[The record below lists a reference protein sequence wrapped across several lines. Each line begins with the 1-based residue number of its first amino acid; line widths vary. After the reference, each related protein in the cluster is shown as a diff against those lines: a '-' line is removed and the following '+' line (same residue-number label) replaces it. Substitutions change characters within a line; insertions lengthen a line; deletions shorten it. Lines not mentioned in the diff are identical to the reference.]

1 MKSLAHVV
9 IGMLIVIAAIAIRPQ
24 AVDILLQSRLLGEAT
39 LPRYTDGSERLNRT
53 PEPQDLVKLFPHVVV
68 RQWTPATPSVALTFD
83 DGPDETYTPR
93 ILDILAKHGVR
104 ATFFLIGA
112 GAEKHPDVVNRI
124 VQEGHAIGNHTYF
137 HSNLS
142 RMAPWQVLLD
152 LQKAQDAFSRVA
164 RQSPMIVR
172 PPYGALDPAA
182 VEAIGGKGYR
192 VMLWTIDSLD
202 WRGLAK
208 EAIIKNI
215 VPELKSGVI
224 VLQHSAGGPD
234 EDLTGTLEALPAIIE
249 TLKSQGYR
257 FLTAPEIIEEIDR
270 QKESR
275 EKPGPEPAP

>member
-1 MKSLAHVV
+1 MKSLPYIVV
-9 IGMLIVIAAIAIRPQ
+9 GMLIVIAAIAARPQ
-24 AVDILLQSRLLGEAT
+24 TVDILLQSRLLGEAT

-68 RQWTPATPSVALTFD
+68 RLWTPVTPSVALTFD

-93 ILDILAKHGVR
+93 ILDILADHGVR

-142 RMAPWQVLLD
+142 RMAAWQVLLD
-152 LQKAQDAFSRVA
+152 LQKAQDAFARVT
-164 RQSPMIVR
+164 RQTPPMIVR

-182 VEAIGGKGYR
+182 VEAIGEKGYR
-192 VMLWTIDSLD
+192 VVLWTIDSLD
-202 WRGLAK
+202 WRGLSR
-208 EAIIKNI
+208 EAIIENV
-215 VPELKSGVI
+215 VPELKSGAI

-234 EDLTGTLEALPAIIE
+234 EDLTGTLAALPAIIE

-257 FLTAPEIIEEIDR
+257 FVTAPEIVEEIDR
-270 QKESR
+270 QKESVILQR
-275 EKPGPEPAP
+275 ILE